1 MAAVSTEWVEG
12 LVQDRAQESTHLDF
26 KREPPSKKEDG
37 RRELLKD
44 VCALANT
51 EGGRIVYGVDED
63 DEACASRIAP
73 ITGEESDAAQ
83 RRLDQAIADG
93 IHPRLV
99 GHSVTALPVDGGYIL
114 VIDVPPQYGG
124 PFQSFFNNQRRF
136 TYRQGTM
143 NIEMDYN
150 QLRSAFQ
157 LRGRA
162 LQEATRWRR
171 ARLAHINEAIHR
183 KLMVE
188 KAWLIVHII
197 PFSTLFD
204 GDLIDLHAVAA
215 ANRSV
220 MHDHA
225 DSRTFTAEGLL
236 YQDAQPG
243 ERPLEFVRF
252 FRSGMVEFG
261 WIGNKHN
268 SVGDLLIMGFTAAS
282 TIRDLVSRCADILVG
297 AGVVGPA
304 YVSLSGLL
312 IESHR
317 LYYHGPD
324 FGQQTREPWE
334 SEMEPPML
342 EVSSLSEL
350 ASAPDT
356 WCRPLSDMLF
366 QTFGLERC
374 VYYGR
379 DGAWKP
385 PRR

>member
-1 MAAVSTEWVEG
+1 MAAVSREWAEG
-12 LVQDRAQESTHLDF
+12 LVQDRAQESMHLDF
-26 KREPPSKKEDG
+26 KREQPSKKEDG

-51 EGGRIVYGVDED
+51 EGGRIVYGVEEDE
-63 DEACASRIAP
+63 EACAARIVP
-73 ITGEESDAAQ
+73 IADEDSDAAQ

-93 IHPRLV
+93 IQPRLV
-99 GHSVTALPVDGGYIL
+99 GHSVTPLPVDGGYIL

-124 PFQSFFNNQRRF
+124 PFQSSFNNQRRF

-162 LQEATRWRR
+162 LQEATGWRR
-171 ARLAHINEAIHR
+171 ARLAHINEAIR
-183 KLMVE
+183 KKRMVE

-197 PFSTLFD
+197 PFSALFD
-204 GDLIDLHAVAA
+204 GELIDLPALAA
-215 ANRSV
+215 AHRSV
-220 MHDHA
+220 IDGQT
-225 DSRTFTAEGLL
+225 DSRMFTADGLM
-236 YQDAQPG
+236 YQDTQPG

-252 FRSGMVEFG
+252 FRSGMVECG
-261 WIGNKHN
+261 WIGNKYS
-268 SVGDLLIMGFTAAS
+268 SVGELLILGYTAAA
-282 TIRDLVSRCADILVG
+282 TIREVASRCASILVE

-317 LYYHGPD
+317 LHYRGPHFD
-324 FGQQTREPWE
+324 LQTREPWE

-350 ASAPDT
+350 ASNPDI

-366 QTFGLERC
+366 QTFGVERC
-374 VYYGR
+374 VYYDR
-379 DGAWKP
+379 DGTWKP
-385 PRR
+385 AR

>member
-1 MAAVSTEWVEG
+1 MTAVSTEWVEG

-26 KREPPSKKEDG
+26 KREQPSKKEDG

-44 VCALANT
+44 VCAFANT
-51 EGGRIVYGVDED
+51 EGGRIIYGVDED
-63 DEACASRIAP
+63 DERCASRIVP
-73 ITGEESDAAQ
+73 ITDEAVDAAQ

-99 GHSVTALPVDGGYIL
+99 GHSVTALTVDGGYIL

-124 PFQSFFNNQRRF
+124 PFQSHFNNQRRF
-136 TYRQGTM
+136 TYRQGTINM
-143 NIEMDYN
+143 EMDYN

-162 LQEATRWRR
+162 LQEATSWRR
-171 ARLAHINEAIHR
+171 VRLAHINDAIHKKR
-183 KLMVE
+183 MVE
-188 KAWLIVHII
+188 KAWLVVHII
-197 PFSTLFD
+197 PFSALFD
-204 GDLIDLHAVAA
+204 GDLIDLHAIAT

-220 MHDHA
+220 MNDHA
-225 DSRTFTAEGLL
+225 DSRTFTADGLL

-243 ERPLEFVRF
+243 QRPLEFVRF

-261 WIGNKHN
+261 WVGNKYN
-268 SVGDLLIMGFTAAS
+268 AVGELLILGFDAAS
-282 TIRDLVSRCADILVG
+282 TIRDLVSRCAQILVD

-317 LYYHGPD
+317 LHYDGPH
-324 FGQQTREPWE
+324 FQLHTPEPWE

-366 QTFGLERC
+366 QTFGLDRC
-374 VYYGR
+374 VYYGS